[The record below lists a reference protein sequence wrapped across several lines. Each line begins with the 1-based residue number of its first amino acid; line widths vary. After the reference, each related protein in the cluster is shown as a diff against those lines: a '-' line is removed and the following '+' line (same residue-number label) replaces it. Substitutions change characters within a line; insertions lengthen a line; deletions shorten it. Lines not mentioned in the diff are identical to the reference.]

1 MSNQVKTIVKIKHKD
16 RNRKTVFFRGII
28 AFPAIIFV
36 ATFAQSSFSESE
48 SESWAAGTAGVV
60 ALPTLLALV
69 FRGKYPSY
77 VLTFNHA
84 VVELS
89 TRLAAYVLILND
101 KYPSIE
107 ANSKVAVLFP
117 DVEGGKKLNRWL
129 PLVKW
134 FLAIPHYIVG
144 AIYLVISLVVT
155 VIAWVQT
162 SITGRYPE
170 WAGEIVLGTIAYW
183 NRVQGYMLLLVTDKY
198 PTFRLK

>member
-1 MSNQVKTIVKIKHKD
+1 MASQVKTAITIKHKD
-16 RNRKTVFFRGII
+16 RNRKTVFFRGIL
-28 AFPAIIFV
+28 AFPAMVFV
-36 ATFAQSSFSESE
+36 ATFTQATFSDGSDL
-48 SESWAAGTAGVV
+48 AFGTAGVIAV
-60 ALPTLLALV
+60 PTLLALL

-84 VVELS
+84 LVELS
-89 TRLAAYVLILND
+89 TRFAAYTLILND

-107 ANSKVAVLFP
+107 ANSKVSVEFP
-117 DVEGGKKLNRWL
+117 DVKGGENLNRWL

-134 FLAIPHYIVG
+134 LLAIPHYIVG
-144 AIYLVISLVVT
+144 AAYLLLALVVT

-162 SITGRYPE
+162 SATGNYPK
-170 WAGEIVLGTIAYW
+170 WAGEIVLGTIAYL

>member
-1 MSNQVKTIVKIKHKD
+1 MSNQVKTDIKIKHKD
-16 RNRKTVFFRGII
+16 RNRTTVFWRGIL
-28 AFPAIIFV
+28 AFPVIIFV
-36 ATFAQSSFSESE
+36 ATFTQATFSQSDN
-48 SESWAAGTAGVV
+48 WGLGTAGLIVIP
-60 ALPTLLALV
+60 ALLAIV

-84 VVELS
+84 LIELS

-107 ANSKVAVLFP
+107 ANSRVVVTFP
-117 DVEGGKKLNRWL
+117 DVDGGKKLNRWL

-144 AIYLVISLVVT
+144 AVYLVISLAVT

-170 WAGEIVLGTIAYW
+170 WAGEIVLGTISYW

-198 PTFRLK
+198 PNFKLK

>member
-1 MSNQVKTIVKIKHKD
+1 
-16 RNRKTVFFRGII
+16 
-28 AFPAIIFV
+28 
-36 ATFAQSSFSESE
+36 
-48 SESWAAGTAGVV
+48 
-60 ALPTLLALV
+60 
-69 FRGKYPSY
+69 
-77 VLTFNHA
+77 
-84 VVELS
+84 
-89 TRLAAYVLILND
+89 LND

-170 WAGEIVLGTIAYW
+170 WTGEIVLGTIAYW

>member
-1 MSNQVKTIVKIKHKD
+1 MANQVKTIVKIKHKD
-16 RNRKTVFFRGII
+16 RNRKTVFFRGIL
-28 AFPAIIFV
+28 AFPAMIFV

-48 SESWAAGTAGVV
+48 NWAAGTAGLIV
-60 ALPTLLALV
+60 LPTLLALL

-84 VVELS
+84 LIELS

-117 DVEGGKKLNRWL
+117 DVEGGKKLNRAL

-134 FLAIPHYIVG
+134 FLAIPHYIFG

-162 SITGRYPE
+162 SITGKYPE